1 MEQDNGHDSLSRIE
15 RLEKIVEV
23 LANVQA
29 DMQQDHQML
38 LRAQI
43 VMTDELAKLAVS
55 MAGSMSK
62 LDARMELLAASQQR
76 TDDALSALMGTVDEI
91 IRSGGK

>member
-1 MEQDNGHDSLSRIE
+1 MEQNNGHDSPSRIE

-29 DMQQDHQML
+29 DMQQDHQIL

-43 VMTDELAKLAVS
+43 VMTDEMTKLAAAQVR
-55 MAGSMSK
+55 MAAAQ
-62 LDARMELLAASQQR
+62 ARM
-76 TDDALSALMGTVDEI
+76 DDALTALMGTVDEI
-91 IRSGGK
+91 IRSKYR